1 MIWEIN
7 LEYIKKWYAEIS
19 LDVNWGMEKMWV
31 WLHTCIPHECG
42 IITDQSLPWT
52 REQFIISL

>member
-1 MIWEIN
+1 MIWEVN

-19 LDVNWGMEKMWV
+19 LDVNWRMEKMWV
-31 WLHTCIPHECG
+31 WLHTCTPYECG
-42 IITDQSLPWT
+42 IVRDQSLPWT